1 MADSRDSEQAVTM
14 PADAMN
20 ARRWYWPLRPVTWV
34 AAGIVALFAI
44 FANYP
49 PIIEPYVDLNRGSF
63 DPEFSIGHELVHG
76 WPLRYVRRTIHL
88 AAEPSWQPWD
98 DVRSFQAT
106 HLFLDLGLWILA
118 IVAAAYAAQYWRWQ
132 RQKVW
137 QLGIRDLLGLMV
149 LAGIALA
156 WIVYQRDDSRKEA
169 RILADYR
176 QRTGISQQ
184 NHTRDAAYRAWLPHH
199 QEAVYLREMRRVLY
213 FYSQGDT
220 DLACE
225 LRHVVVLRETTFHR
239 DFRQHLRQMPG
250 LLAIDLSNA
259 RLPYFDVTRQATL
272 LRDLPAMP
280 NLRGINLYG
289 TNVTDADLAWL
300 AKCPQLEVINLS
312 ATSISDRGL
321 RQLAELPRLRR
332 LAVDSSRITDAG
344 CQTLASFPA
353 LEELE
358 LGSRNIHDAGVA
370 ELEVLPHLQLLKIS
384 APTASDAAWAHFR
397 AARPGCQLRAGG
409 R

>member
-1 MADSRDSEQAVTM
+1 MADSRDPDQAVKM
-14 PADAMN
+14 PADATN
-20 ARRWYWPLRPVTWV
+20 ARRWYWPLRPVAWV
-34 AAGIVALFAI
+34 AAGIVALLAI

-49 PIIEPYVDLNRGSF
+49 PISEPYVDLNRGFF

-76 WPLRYVRRTIHL
+76 WPLRYVRRTINP

-98 DVRSFQAT
+98 DVRSLHAI
-106 HLFLDLGLWILA
+106 HLAIDLGLWILA
-118 IVAAAYAAQYWRWQ
+118 IIAAAWAAQYWRSQ
-132 RQKVW
+132 RQQVW
-137 QLGIRDLLGLMV
+137 QLGIRDLLGLTALSGV
-149 LAGIALA
+149 ALA
-156 WIVYQRDDSRKEA
+156 CLVFVREDSRREQQILTEYQR
-169 RILADYR
+169 
-176 QRTGISQQ
+176 RTGISQPLD
-184 NHTRDAAYRAWLPHH
+184 TSDAAMPAWLSDS
-199 QEAVYLREMRRVLY
+199 QESAYTAQMRRVLY

-220 DLACE
+220 DLACQ

-239 DFRQHLRQMPG
+239 NFRQHLRQMPG

-332 LAVDSSRITDAG
+332 LAAGSSRITDAG
-344 CQTLASFPA
+344 CRTLATFPA

-358 LGSRNIHDAGVA
+358 LGSRGIRDAGIA
-370 ELEVLPHLQLLKIS
+370 ELENLPHLQLLKIS

-409 R
+409 